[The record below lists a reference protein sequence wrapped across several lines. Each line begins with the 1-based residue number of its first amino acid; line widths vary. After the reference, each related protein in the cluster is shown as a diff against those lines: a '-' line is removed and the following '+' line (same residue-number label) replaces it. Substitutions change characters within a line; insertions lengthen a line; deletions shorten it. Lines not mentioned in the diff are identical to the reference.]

1 MTQLAFGSG
10 SVWGINSITN
20 PTPARFGVTQEMS
33 VDFTAATKPI
43 FGQNNLPFS
52 VAKASLQT
60 KGKIV
65 FGQFNGRV
73 INELFFGSTS
83 ALGQTLVIDSEAGVI
98 PTTPYQVTVANS
110 ATWVTDL
117 GVVYASGANLGLPLT
132 RVASAPATG
141 QYSVAAGV
149 YTFAAADTGISVKTS
164 YTYTTASGGQTFTIS
179 QVAMGQANTFK
190 TVMTLPYNGQKATIT
205 LNACVSSKLALA
217 TKLEDFTK
225 PEFDFEAFADA
236 SGNLGTIA
244 VAEIS

>member
-20 PTPARFGVTQEMS
+20 PTPARFGVTQEIS

-43 FGQNNLPFS
+43 IGQNNLPFS
-52 VAKASLQT
+52 VAKASLST

-73 INELFFGSTS
+73 INELFFGGTS
-83 ALGQTLVIDSEAGVI
+83 ATGQTLAIDSESGTI
-98 PTTPYQVTVANS
+98 PSTPYQVTVANS
-110 ATWVTDL
+110 ASWVTDL
-117 GVVYASGANLGLPLT
+117 GVVYSSGASLGLPLT

-149 YTFAAADTGISVKTS
+149 YTFASADTTLTVKIS
-164 YTYTTASGGQTFTIS
+164 YTYTLTTSGQTFTIS
-179 QVAMGQANTFK
+179 QQAMGQANTFK
-190 TVMTLPYNGQKATIT
+190 TVIALQYAGQKAAIT
-205 LNACVSSKLALA
+205 LNACVSSKLSIA

-225 PEFDFEAFADA
+225 PEMDFEAFADG
-236 SGNLGTIA
+236 SGNLGSIS
-244 VAEIS
+244 VAELS

>member
-10 SVWGINSITN
+10 SVWGINSISN
-20 PTPARFGVTQEMS
+20 PTPARFGVTQEIS
-33 VDFTAATKPI
+33 VDFTASTKPI
-43 FGQNNLPFS
+43 FGQNNLPVS

-65 FGQFNGRV
+65 FGQFCGRV

-83 ALGQTLVIDSEAGVI
+83 AAGQTLVIDSEAGTI

-117 GVVYASGANLGLPLT
+117 GVIYTATGLPLT

-149 YTFAAADTGISVKTS
+149 YTFAAADTTLAVKIS
-164 YTYTTASGGQTFTIS
+164 YTYTTTTPGQTFTIA

-190 TVMTLPYNGQKATIT
+190 TVISMPYAGQKATIT
-205 LNACVSSKLALA
+205 LNACVSSKLSFA

-225 PEFDFEAFADA
+225 PEFDFEAFADVT
-236 SGNLGTIA
+236 GTLGTIA
-244 VAEIS
+244 VAEVS